1 MSVIIAGSSGLVGTA
16 LAADLRDQGKRV
28 VRLVRRPVKSA
39 DEVSWN
45 PDSGQLDPDILRNA
59 SAIVSLGGASV
70 GHLPWTSKYRDTL
83 WRSRIDATRTI
94 VTAIRALAQNG
105 EPIPSLISASA
116 TGLYG
121 SKPGFEFTERSPVGD
136 TFLAQLCAAWE
147 SEALRAD
154 ETTGVTLLRT
164 APILHPQGVLRPMIQ
179 LTRLGLGGPLG
190 SGKQVWPWISLED
203 EIRAINHIL
212 AHTITGPVNLAGPV
226 HATNAEIGRALARK
240 LHRPFLL
247 PTPTAA
253 LRIGLGK
260 DATESLLTT
269 DARVSPEVLMNSGFQ
284 FIHPTAEDAIHEI
297 VF

>member
-1 MSVIIAGSSGLVGTA
+1 MTVIIAGSSGLVGTA

-28 VRLVRRPVKSA
+28 VRLVRRPVKTA

-70 GHLPWTSKYRDTL
+70 GRVPWTAKYRETL
-83 WRSRIDATRTI
+83 WRSRIDGTRTI

-105 EPIPSLISASA
+105 EPVPSLISASA
-116 TGLYG
+116 TGFYG
-121 SKPGFEFTERSPVGD
+121 SKPGCEFTEQSPVGD

-147 SEALRAD
+147 SEALGAD
-154 ETTGVTLLRT
+154 EVTGVTLIRT
-164 APILHPQGVLRPMIQ
+164 APILHSKAVLRPMIH

-203 EIRAINHIL
+203 EVRAINHIM
-212 AHTITGPVNLAGPV
+212 AHTITGPVNLAGPAY
-226 HATNAEIGRALARK
+226 ATNAEIGSALARK

-247 PTPTAA
+247 PAPTAA

-260 DATESLLTT
+260 DVTESLLTT

-284 FIHPTAEDAIHEI
+284 FIHPTAEDAIHEL

>member
-1 MSVIIAGSSGLVGTA
+1 MTVIIAGSSGLVGTA

-28 VRLVRRPVKSA
+28 VRLVRRPVKNA

-70 GHLPWTSKYRDTL
+70 GRLPWTAKYRETL
-83 WRSRIDATRTI
+83 WRSRIDGTRTI

-105 EPIPSLISASA
+105 EPVPSLISASA
-116 TGLYG
+116 TGFYG
-121 SKPGFEFTERSPVGD
+121 SKPGCEFTEQSPVGD

-147 SEALRAD
+147 SEALGAD
-154 ETTGVTLLRT
+154 EVTGVTLIRT
-164 APILHPQGVLRPMIQ
+164 APILHSKAVLRPMIH

-203 EIRAINHIL
+203 EVRAINHIM
-212 AHTITGPVNLAGPV
+212 AHTITGPVNLAGPAY
-226 HATNAEIGRALARK
+226 ATNAEIGSALARK

-247 PTPTAA
+247 PAPTAA

-260 DATESLLTT
+260 DVTESLLTT

-284 FIHPTAEDAIHEI
+284 FIHPTAEDAIHEL

>member
-1 MSVIIAGSSGLVGTA
+1 MTVIIAGSSGLVGTA

-28 VRLVRRPVKSA
+28 VRLVRRPVKTA

-70 GHLPWTSKYRDTL
+70 GRLPWTAKYRETL
-83 WRSRIDATRTI
+83 WRSRIDGTRTI

-105 EPIPSLISASA
+105 EPVPSLISASA
-116 TGLYG
+116 TGFYG
-121 SKPGFEFTERSPVGD
+121 SKPGCEFTEQSPVGD

-147 SEALRAD
+147 SEALGAD
-154 ETTGVTLLRT
+154 EVTGVTLIRT
-164 APILHPQGVLRPMIQ
+164 APILHSKAVLRPMIH

-203 EIRAINHIL
+203 EVRAINHIM
-212 AHTITGPVNLAGPV
+212 AHTITGPVNLAGPAY
-226 HATNAEIGRALARK
+226 ATNAEIGSALARK

-247 PTPTAA
+247 PAPTAA

-260 DATESLLTT
+260 DVTESLLTT

-284 FIHPTAEDAIHEI
+284 FIHPTAEDAIHEL